1 MEKINFIGAYDKTD
15 SIMYIAKILTEMKK
29 KVIIVDATITQK
41 TKYVIPTIDNRSEY
55 IANYAN
61 IDFAIGFTNYN
72 DIKTYLGMPQSAAF
86 TYAVSLDDKV
96 LITERGAS
104 NDSVNKAPIID
115 IDNSDLLNNF
125 DVYSSKKNYFVTS
138 FDLYALKRG
147 VEVLKRLSLPVEI
160 MKVYF
165 SNLMSQSEDDY
176 FNYIATGCR
185 VKWNQ
190 DKIYFPLLNEDLDVI
205 KENQRLSKIRFK
217 GLSNEYKT
225 SLMEWTQDIC
235 GDSNGVKKACRQIER
250 GV

>member
-86 TYAVSLDDKV
+86 TYDYML
-96 LITERGAS
+96 
-104 NDSVNKAPIID
+104 ID

-138 FDLYALKRG
+138 FDLYALKKG

-176 FNYIATGCR
+176 FNYIATWCR

>member
-41 TKYVIPTIDNRSEY
+41 TKYIIPTIDSRSEY

-86 TYAVSLDDKV
+86 TYDYML
-96 LITERGAS
+96 
-104 NDSVNKAPIID
+104 ID

-138 FDLYALKRG
+138 FDLYALKKG

-165 SNLMSQSEDDY
+165 LNLMSQSEDDY

>member
-1 MEKINFIGAYDKTD
+1 
-15 SIMYIAKILTEMKK
+15 MYIAKILTEMKK

-72 DIKTYLGMPQSAAF
+72 DIKTYLGIPQSAAF
-86 TYAVSLDDKV
+86 TYDYML
-96 LITERGAS
+96 
-104 NDSVNKAPIID
+104 ID

-138 FDLYALKRG
+138 FDLYALKKG

>member
-1 MEKINFIGAYDKTD
+1 MEKINFIGAYDTTD

-86 TYAVSLDDKV
+86 TYDYML
-96 LITERGAS
+96 
-104 NDSVNKAPIID
+104 ID

-138 FDLYALKRG
+138 FDLYALKKG

>member
-41 TKYVIPTIDNRSEY
+41 SKSVIPTVENKNEY
-55 IANYAN
+55 ITNYSN

-86 TYAVSLDDKV
+86 TYDYML
-96 LITERGAS
+96 
-104 NDSVNKAPIID
+104 ID

-125 DVYSSKKNYFVTS
+125 DVYSSKKTYFVTS
-138 FDLYALKRG
+138 FDLYALKKG

-160 MKVYF
+160 TKVYF
-165 SNLMSQSEDDY
+165 SNLMSQSEDYY
-176 FNYIATGCR
+176 FNYIATVCR

>member
-41 TKYVIPTIDNRSEY
+41 SKYVIPTIENKNEY
-55 IANYAN
+55 ITNYSN

-86 TYAVSLDDKV
+86 TYDYML
-96 LITERGAS
+96 
-104 NDSVNKAPIID
+104 ID

-125 DVYSSKKNYFVTS
+125 DVYSSKKTYFVTS
-138 FDLYALKRG
+138 FDLYALKKG
-147 VEVLKRLSLPVEI
+147 VEVLKGLSLPVEI
-160 MKVYF
+160 TKVYF

>member
-41 TKYVIPTIDNRSEY
+41 TKYVIPTIDNRSDY

-86 TYAVSLDDKV
+86 TYDYML
-96 LITERGAS
+96 
-104 NDSVNKAPIID
+104 ID

>member
-41 TKYVIPTIDNRSEY
+41 SKYVIPTVENKNEY
-55 IANYAN
+55 ITNYSN

-86 TYAVSLDDKV
+86 TYDYML
-96 LITERGAS
+96 
-104 NDSVNKAPIID
+104 ID

-125 DVYSSKKNYFVTS
+125 DVYSSKKTYFVTS
-138 FDLYALKRG
+138 FDLYALKKG

-160 MKVYF
+160 TKVYF
-165 SNLMSQSEDDY
+165 SNLMSQTEDDY

-250 GV
+250 EV

>member
-41 TKYVIPTIDNRSEY
+41 SKYVIPTVENKNEY
-55 IANYAN
+55 ITNYSN

-86 TYAVSLDDKV
+86 TYDYML
-96 LITERGAS
+96 
-104 NDSVNKAPIID
+104 ID

-125 DVYSSKKNYFVTS
+125 DVYSSKKTYFVTS
-138 FDLYALKRG
+138 FDLYALKKG
-147 VEVLKRLSLPVEI
+147 VEVLKGLSLPIEI
-160 MKVYF
+160 TKVYF
-165 SNLMSQSEDDY
+165 SNLMSQTEDDY

>member
-86 TYAVSLDDKV
+86 SYDYML
-96 LITERGAS
+96 
-104 NDSVNKAPIID
+104 ID

-138 FDLYALKRG
+138 FDLYALKKG

-205 KENQRLSKIRFK
+205 KANQRLSKIRFK

>member
-41 TKYVIPTIDNRSEY
+41 TKYVIPTIDIRSEY

-86 TYAVSLDDKV
+86 TYDYML
-96 LITERGAS
+96 
-104 NDSVNKAPIID
+104 ID

-125 DVYSSKKNYFVTS
+125 DVYSSKKTYFVTS
-138 FDLYALKRG
+138 FDLYALKKG

-160 MKVYF
+160 TKVYF

-235 GDSNGVKKACRQIER
+235 GDQSGIKKAFRQIER

>member
-41 TKYVIPTIDNRSEY
+41 TKYVIPTIDSRSQY

-61 IDFAIGFTNYN
+61 MDFAIGFTNYN

-86 TYAVSLDDKV
+86 TYDYML
-96 LITERGAS
+96 
-104 NDSVNKAPIID
+104 ID
-115 IDNSDLLNNF
+115 IDNSDLSNNF

-138 FDLYALKRG
+138 FDLYALKKG
-147 VEVLKRLSLPVEI
+147 VEVLKRLSLPMEI
-160 MKVYF
+160 TKVYF

>member
-29 KVIIVDATITQK
+29 KVIITVENK
-41 TKYVIPTIDNRSEY
+41 NEY
-55 IANYAN
+55 ITNYSN

-86 TYAVSLDDKV
+86 TYDYML
-96 LITERGAS
+96 
-104 NDSVNKAPIID
+104 ID

-125 DVYSSKKNYFVTS
+125 DVYSSKKTYFVTS
-138 FDLYALKRG
+138 FDLYALKKG

-160 MKVYF
+160 TKVYF
-165 SNLMSQSEDDY
+165 SNLMSQTEDDY

-190 DKIYFPLLNEDLDVI
+190 EKIYFPLLNEDLDVI

-217 GLSNEYKT
+217 GLSNEYKM
-225 SLMEWTQDIC
+225 SLIEWTQDIC

>member
-41 TKYVIPTIDNRSEY
+41 SKYVIPTVENKNEY
-55 IANYAN
+55 ITNYSN

-86 TYAVSLDDKV
+86 TYDYML
-96 LITERGAS
+96 
-104 NDSVNKAPIID
+104 ID

-125 DVYSSKKNYFVTS
+125 DVYSSKKTYFVTS
-138 FDLYALKRG
+138 FDLYALKKG

>member
-41 TKYVIPTIDNRSEY
+41 TKYVIPTIDSRSEY

-86 TYAVSLDDKV
+86 TYDYML
-96 LITERGAS
+96 
-104 NDSVNKAPIID
+104 ID

-138 FDLYALKRG
+138 FDLYALKKG

-225 SLMEWTQDIC
+225 SLMELTQDIC
-235 GDSNGVKKACRQIER
+235 GDSNEVKKACRQIER

>member
-41 TKYVIPTIDNRSEY
+41 SKYVIQTVENKNEY
-55 IANYAN
+55 ITNYSN

-86 TYAVSLDDKV
+86 TYDYML
-96 LITERGAS
+96 
-104 NDSVNKAPIID
+104 ID

-125 DVYSSKKNYFVTS
+125 DVYSSKKTYFVTS
-138 FDLYALKRG
+138 FDLYALKKG

-160 MKVYF
+160 TKVYF
-165 SNLMSQSEDDY
+165 SNLMSQTEDDY

-190 DKIYFPLLNEDLDVI
+190 EKIYFPLLNEDLDVI

-225 SLMEWTQDIC
+225 SIMEWTQDIC
-235 GDSNGVKKACRQIER
+235 GDSNGVKKACRQMER

>member
-55 IANYAN
+55 IANYAT

-86 TYAVSLDDKV
+86 TYDYML
-96 LITERGAS
+96 
-104 NDSVNKAPIID
+104 ID

>member
-41 TKYVIPTIDNRSEY
+41 TKYVIPTIDSRSEY

-86 TYAVSLDDKV
+86 TYDYMF
-96 LITERGAS
+96 
-104 NDSVNKAPIID
+104 ID

-138 FDLYALKRG
+138 FDLYALKKG

>member
-86 TYAVSLDDKV
+86 TYDYML
-96 LITERGAS
+96 
-104 NDSVNKAPIID
+104 ID

-125 DVYSSKKNYFVTS
+125 DVYSSKKNYFVTL
-138 FDLYALKRG
+138 FD
-147 VEVLKRLSLPVEI
+147 
-160 MKVYF
+160 
-165 SNLMSQSEDDY
+165 
-176 FNYIATGCR
+176 
-185 VKWNQ
+185 
-190 DKIYFPLLNEDLDVI
+190 
-205 KENQRLSKIRFK
+205 
-217 GLSNEYKT
+217 
-225 SLMEWTQDIC
+225 
-235 GDSNGVKKACRQIER
+235 
-250 GV
+250 

>member
-41 TKYVIPTIDNRSEY
+41 TKYVIPTVENKNEY
-55 IANYAN
+55 ITNYSN

-86 TYAVSLDDKV
+86 TYDYML
-96 LITERGAS
+96 
-104 NDSVNKAPIID
+104 ID

-125 DVYSSKKNYFVTS
+125 DVYSSKKTYFVTS
-138 FDLYALKRG
+138 FDLYALKKG

-160 MKVYF
+160 TKVYF

>member
-41 TKYVIPTIDNRSEY
+41 TKYVIPTVENKNEY
-55 IANYAN
+55 ITNYSN

-86 TYAVSLDDKV
+86 TYDYML
-96 LITERGAS
+96 
-104 NDSVNKAPIID
+104 ID

-125 DVYSSKKNYFVTS
+125 DVYSSKKTYFVTS
-138 FDLYALKRG
+138 FDLYALKKG

-185 VKWNQ
+185 VKWNK

-235 GDSNGVKKACRQIER
+235 GDSNGVKKAWRQIER

>member
-41 TKYVIPTIDNRSEY
+41 SKYVIPTVENKNEY
-55 IANYAN
+55 ITNYDN

-72 DIKTYLGMPQSAAF
+72 EIKTYLGMPQSAAF
-86 TYAVSLDDKV
+86 TYDYMF
-96 LITERGAS
+96 
-104 NDSVNKAPIID
+104 ID

-125 DVYSSKKNYFVTS
+125 DVYSSKKTYFVTS
-138 FDLYALKRG
+138 FDLYALKKG

-160 MKVYF
+160 TKVYF
-165 SNLMSQSEDDY
+165 SNLMSQTEDDY

>member
-41 TKYVIPTIDNRSEY
+41 TKYVIPTIDIRSEY

-86 TYAVSLDDKV
+86 TYDYML
-96 LITERGAS
+96 
-104 NDSVNKAPIID
+104 ID

-125 DVYSSKKNYFVTS
+125 DVYSSKKTYFVTS
-138 FDLYALKRG
+138 FDLYALKKG

-160 MKVYF
+160 TKVYF

>member
-72 DIKTYLGMPQSAAF
+72 DIKTYLGMHQSAAF
-86 TYAVSLDDKV
+86 TYDYML
-96 LITERGAS
+96 
-104 NDSVNKAPIID
+104 ID

-138 FDLYALKRG
+138 FDLYALKKG

>member
-29 KVIIVDATITQK
+29 KVIIVDATLTQK
-41 TKYVIPTIDNRSEY
+41 SKYVIPTVENKNEY
-55 IANYAN
+55 ITNYSN

-86 TYAVSLDDKV
+86 TYDYML
-96 LITERGAS
+96 
-104 NDSVNKAPIID
+104 ID

-125 DVYSSKKNYFVTS
+125 DVYSSKKTYFVTS
-138 FDLYALKRG
+138 FDLYALKKG

-160 MKVYF
+160 TKVYF
-165 SNLMSQSEDDY
+165 SNLMSQTEDDY

-190 DKIYFPLLNEDLDVI
+190 EKIYFPLLNEDLDVI

-217 GLSNEYKT
+217 DLSNEYKT

>member
-41 TKYVIPTIDNRSEY
+41 SKYVIPTVENKNEY
-55 IANYAN
+55 ITNYYN
-61 IDFAIGFTNYN
+61 MDFAIGFTNYN

-86 TYAVSLDDKV
+86 TYDYML
-96 LITERGAS
+96 
-104 NDSVNKAPIID
+104 ID

-125 DVYSSKKNYFVTS
+125 DVYSSKKTYFVTS
-138 FDLYALKRG
+138 FDLYALKKG

-160 MKVYF
+160 TKVYF
-165 SNLMSQSEDDY
+165 SNLMSQTEDDY

-217 GLSNEYKT
+217 GLSNEYKM
-225 SLMEWTQDIC
+225 SLIEWTQDIC

>member
-61 IDFAIGFTNYN
+61 IDFATGFTNYN

-86 TYAVSLDDKV
+86 TYDYML
-96 LITERGAS
+96 
-104 NDSVNKAPIID
+104 ID

-138 FDLYALKRG
+138 FDLYALKKG

>member
-41 TKYVIPTIDNRSEY
+41 TKYVIPTIDSRSEY

-86 TYAVSLDDKV
+86 TYDYML
-96 LITERGAS
+96 
-104 NDSVNKAPIID
+104 ID

-125 DVYSSKKNYFVTS
+125 DAYSSKKNYFVTS
-138 FDLYALKRG
+138 FDLYALKKG

-225 SLMEWTQDIC
+225 SLMELTQDIC

>member
-86 TYAVSLDDKV
+86 TYDYML
-96 LITERGAS
+96 
-104 NDSVNKAPIID
+104 ID

-138 FDLYALKRG
+138 FDLYALKKG

-185 VKWNQ
+185 VKWKQ

>member
-29 KVIIVDATITQK
+29 KVIIVDATLTQK
-41 TKYVIPTIDNRSEY
+41 SKYVIPTVENKNEY
-55 IANYAN
+55 ITNYSN

-86 TYAVSLDDKV
+86 TYDYML
-96 LITERGAS
+96 
-104 NDSVNKAPIID
+104 ID

-125 DVYSSKKNYFVTS
+125 DVYSSKKTYFVTS
-138 FDLYALKRG
+138 FDLYALKKG

-160 MKVYF
+160 TKVYF
-165 SNLMSQSEDDY
+165 SNLMSQTEDDY

-190 DKIYFPLLNEDLDVI
+190 EKIYFPLLNEDLDVI

-217 GLSNEYKT
+217 GLSNEYKM
-225 SLMEWTQDIC
+225 SLIEWTQDIC

>member
-86 TYAVSLDDKV
+86 TYDYML
-96 LITERGAS
+96 
-104 NDSVNKAPIID
+104 ID

-138 FDLYALKRG
+138 FDLYALKKG

-235 GDSNGVKKACRQIER
+235 GDSNEVKKACRQIER

>member
-86 TYAVSLDDKV
+86 TYDYML
-96 LITERGAS
+96 
-104 NDSVNKAPIID
+104 ID

-138 FDLYALKRG
+138 FDLYALKKG

-235 GDSNGVKKACRQIER
+235 GDQSGIKKAFRQIER

>member
-1 MEKINFIGAYDKTD
+1 MAFNLFGGKRRITKGFFANSLGNKQTRGIYTFQIDVENGELIF
-15 SIMYIAKILTEMKK
+15 KK
-29 KVIIVDATITQK
+29 
-41 TKYVIPTIDNRSEY
+41 
-55 IANYAN
+55 
-61 IDFAIGFTNYN
+61 
-72 DIKTYLGMPQSAAF
+72 
-86 TYAVSLDDKV
+86 
-96 LITERGAS
+96 
-104 NDSVNKAPIID
+104 
-115 IDNSDLLNNF
+115 
-125 DVYSSKKNYFVTS
+125 YFVTS
-138 FDLYALKRG
+138 FDLYALKKG

-160 MKVYF
+160 TKVYF
-165 SNLMSQSEDDY
+165 SNLMSQTEDDY

-190 DKIYFPLLNEDLDVI
+190 EKIYFPLLNEDLDVI

>member
-41 TKYVIPTIDNRSEY
+41 SKYVIPTVENKNEY
-55 IANYAN
+55 ITNYSN

-72 DIKTYLGMPQSAAF
+72 DIKTYLGMPQSAEF
-86 TYAVSLDDKV
+86 TYDYML
-96 LITERGAS
+96 
-104 NDSVNKAPIID
+104 ID

-125 DVYSSKKNYFVTS
+125 DVYSSKKTYFVTS
-138 FDLYALKRG
+138 FDLYALKKG

-160 MKVYF
+160 TKVYF
-165 SNLMSQSEDDY
+165 SNLMSQTEDDY

-217 GLSNEYKT
+217 GLSR
-225 SLMEWTQDIC
+225 M
-235 GDSNGVKKACRQIER
+235 DSRYMR
-250 GV
+250 RF

>member
-41 TKYVIPTIDNRSEY
+41 SKYVIPTVENKNEY
-55 IANYAN
+55 ITNYSN

-86 TYAVSLDDKV
+86 TYDYML
-96 LITERGAS
+96 
-104 NDSVNKAPIID
+104 ID

-125 DVYSSKKNYFVTS
+125 DVYSSKKTYFVKS
-138 FDLYALKRG
+138 FDLYALKKG

-160 MKVYF
+160 TKVYF
-165 SNLMSQSEDDY
+165 SNLMSQTEDDY

>member
-29 KVIIVDATITQK
+29 KVIIVDATLTQK
-41 TKYVIPTIDNRSEY
+41 SKYVIPTVENKNEY
-55 IANYAN
+55 ITNYSN

-86 TYAVSLDDKV
+86 TYDYML
-96 LITERGAS
+96 
-104 NDSVNKAPIID
+104 ID

-125 DVYSSKKNYFVTS
+125 DVYSSKTTYFVTS
-138 FDLYALKRG
+138 FDLYALKKG

-160 MKVYF
+160 TKVYF
-165 SNLMSQSEDDY
+165 SNLMSQTEDDY

-190 DKIYFPLLNEDLDVI
+190 EKIYFPLLNEDLDVI

>member
-41 TKYVIPTIDNRSEY
+41 SKYVIPTVENKNEY
-55 IANYAN
+55 ITNYSN

-86 TYAVSLDDKV
+86 TYDYML
-96 LITERGAS
+96 
-104 NDSVNKAPIID
+104 ID

-125 DVYSSKKNYFVTS
+125 DVYSSKKTYFVTS
-138 FDLYALKRG
+138 FDLYALKKG

-160 MKVYF
+160 TKVYF
-165 SNLMSQSEDDY
+165 SNLMSQTEDDY
-176 FNYIATGCR
+176 FNYIATGRR

>member
-86 TYAVSLDDKV
+86 TYDYML
-96 LITERGAS
+96 
-104 NDSVNKAPIID
+104 ID

-138 FDLYALKRG
+138 FDLYALKKG

-190 DKIYFPLLNEDLDVI
+190 EKIYFPLLNEDLDVI

>member
-86 TYAVSLDDKV
+86 TYDYM
-96 LITERGAS
+96 LI
-104 NDSVNKAPIID
+104 DS
-115 IDNSDLLNNF
+115 DNSDLLNNF

-138 FDLYALKRG
+138 FDLYALKKG